1 MVRAAHPTRT
11 VAGILAEARGLTHS
25 AHVSAVDRLP
35 GLLRRIAGYHLGWW
49 EPDGSPLADGSG
61 TGSGGSG
68 GGKALRPALT
78 LACAAAVSGP
88 GGCPG
93 GCPGGGPEAGAE
105 ADTAAVPAVI
115 LAAVAVELIHD
126 FSLLQDDVMDGDS
139 IRRGRPAA
147 WKVFGAAQ
155 TLLTGDALLAVALS
169 LVSGRA
175 QAVLADAVVE
185 MCEGQSSDL
194 LCGPESGR
202 SPLRQ
207 LAISGQKTGALFGAA
222 CELGALAANASD
234 TAWSRAFGRS
244 LGIAFQ
250 IADDLADG
258 WAEPGISLGWGR
270 GEAHLKAAIALS
282 HLDAAA
288 LEPAA
293 TRDLRLLASA
303 VPDGLDH
310 PRRGAEAPSPLE
322 HPQKEIGS

>member
-1 MVRAAHPTRT
+1 MVRAAHPART

-49 EPDGSPLADGSG
+49 EPDGSPLADGDG
-61 TGSGGSG
+61 TGSG

-88 GGCPG
+88 GSCPDG
-93 GCPGGGPEAGAE
+93 RPDAGTE
-105 ADTAAVPAVI
+105 VDGAAVPAVV

-155 TLLTGDALLAVALS
+155 ALLTGDALLAVALA

-222 CELGALAANASD
+222 CELGALAAGAPD
-234 TAWSRAFGRS
+234 TAWCRAFGTS

-303 VPDGLDH
+303 VPDGLDR
-310 PRRGAEAPSPLE
+310 PRRGADAPSPLE